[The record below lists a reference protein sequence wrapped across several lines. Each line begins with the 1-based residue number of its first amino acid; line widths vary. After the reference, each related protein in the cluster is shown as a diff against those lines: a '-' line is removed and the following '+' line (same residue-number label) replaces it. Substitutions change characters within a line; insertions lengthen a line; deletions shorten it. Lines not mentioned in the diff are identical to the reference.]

1 MSGNPQDP
9 QRGRLEDLGRKIDE
23 HIGGA
28 IPRAEEEL
36 RRVIAYLNDEVVPQV
51 RRNSSEALRVAAA
64 QLARLAETLDHG
76 KSQRPP
82 SGGDR

>member
-1 MSGNPQDP
+1 MGGNPQNP
-9 QRGRLEDLGRKIDE
+9 QRGRMEDLGRKIDE
-23 HIGGA
+23 HIGSA

-36 RRVIAYLNDEVVPQV
+36 KRVIAYLNDEVVPQV

-64 QLARLAETLDHG
+64 QLARLADALDRG
-76 KSQRPP
+76 KGQRPP